1 MHEQKLNYLQHCVSE
16 NLNHARHVENERLT
30 FTSIYIAMVI
40 GAVAVVFGL
49 ENNYVAFV
57 LCLALF
63 GFSLMAFYL
72 NARWQGVFEEHMSKA
87 KECQQRWIDGMKDPD
102 SIGDLDANDFCYS
115 FRSRP
120 KERKLRWLWLMGY
133 SLSDDPKN
141 FKFPDLFKRTRHL
154 FSVLF
159 LAVSMLLFVLTI
171 YLFYLATKSPVGGGF
186 YFSSEGVQAMKEFLN
201 EILEV
206 RK

>member
-1 MHEQKLNYLQHCVSE
+1 MNEQKLEYLKHCVSE

-49 ENNYVAFV
+49 ENNYVAFI

-63 GFSLMAFYL
+63 FFSLMAFQL

-87 KECQQRWIDGMKDPD
+87 KDCQQRWLDGMADPETLKDL
-102 SIGDLDANDFCYS
+102 SVKDFCYS
-115 FRSRP
+115 FRPRP
-120 KERKLRWLWLMGY
+120 KQLKLRMLWLMGY

-141 FKFPDLFKRTRHL
+141 FKFSDLFKRTRHL
-154 FSVLF
+154 FSLLF
-159 LAVSMLLFVLTI
+159 LVVSVLLLALTL
-171 YLFYLATKSPVGGGF
+171 YLLYLANQSPLGEGF
-186 YFSSEGVQAMKEFLN
+186 YFSSESVQAMKEFLT
-201 EILEV
+201 EIMEV
-206 RK
+206 KK